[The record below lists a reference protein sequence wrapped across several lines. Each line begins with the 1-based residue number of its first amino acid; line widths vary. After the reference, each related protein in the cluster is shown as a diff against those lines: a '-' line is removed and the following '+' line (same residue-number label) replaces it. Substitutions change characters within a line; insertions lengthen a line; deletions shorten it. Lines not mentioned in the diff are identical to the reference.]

1 MTIERLERWKAM
13 LVNNQHRQII
23 EERFV
28 VVRESAKSREAELFG
43 VLEKCTEDE
52 AICLKYLYAFMPE
65 QDLANHDGELF
76 LKFVRQALK
85 VRQIVPW
92 GDKLTGGLFL
102 NYVLQYRMSNENIE
116 YYKDDFFEEL
126 YPRIEGKSM
135 KEAAL
140 IINYWCFE
148 KATYQTTDSR
158 TTCPLT
164 TIRNA
169 YGRCGE
175 ESVLGVAAFR
185 SVGIPARQ
193 AYTPRWAHCDDN
205 HAWVEVWTDGEWHFL
220 GACEPEATLD
230 SGWFQLS
237 ASRGMLIQ
245 SKVFATTVENELI
258 TRQTDSA
265 TEVNTLERYAA
276 TKEITITVQDQQGKA
291 IKDAKVRFEVINY
304 SELFPLTELVT
315 DEKGQVNFTTG
326 FGDLVIYVHKDGIA
340 TYDQI
345 DVRLEDKLTITLE
358 DRTRVHGT
366 METIT
371 LVPPTGA
378 SPDENAVSEEVKALH
393 QTRHQHALDTRN
405 AFVATFFIGDRA
417 TNWAKDYAPFELG
430 VAKHLESARGNYEE
444 IQGFFKDEE
453 TKDFLEYKV
462 KMLGTMNTKD
472 LSDTSCETLKAH
484 LQHAMQFKDLFEE
497 DIFVKSILAPRIATE
512 KITPYR
518 ATLDAMF
525 EQSEKEG
532 YRSNPRSLY
541 DFIDKTIKTA
551 TSAQNVYLCAQP
563 VGVMALKWGHVSA
576 KKNLFVALCRTF
588 GIPARLNK
596 ENGNMSYY
604 QEGNWV
610 EIEVG
615 AAKEEVIKNS
625 TLTLKANCDTV
636 WEYMKNY
643 TVGRYVNGVY
653 HTLYLETGE
662 WTDGQMTYLVESGEY
677 RIMTVNREA
686 SGTVHAN
693 LYYVD
698 VKENENVVVEVA
710 LAEISAAH
718 QKEMIVEETSFMNTN
733 GDVCQLSEVIDEH
746 KNIVAFLDA
755 GAEPT
760 EHLLNEMIEAKEQYL
775 ELRPNVVLVVAE
787 EKDLDNPTLQKT
799 LEVLPFIKVFVG
811 YEKADLAYLY
821 EGFDILDKKLP
832 LAYVM
837 NRSMKAS
844 MAIAG
849 YNVGIGTM
857 LLKYLEV

>member
-1 MTIERLERWKAM
+1 M
-13 LVNNQHRQII
+13 LVSNEHRQII

-28 VVRESAKSREAELFG
+28 AVREAAKHREEELFG
-43 VLEKCTEDE
+43 VLTECNEDE

-65 QDLANHDGELF
+65 QDLANHDGALF

-102 NYVLQYRMSNENIE
+102 NYVLQYRMSNEYIE
-116 YYKDDFFEEL
+116 FYKDDFFEEL

-135 KEAAL
+135 QEAAL

-158 TTCPLT
+158 TTDPLT

-237 ASRGMLIQ
+237 ASRGMLIG

-265 TEVNTLERYAA
+265 TEVNTLDRYAA
-276 TKEITITVQDQQGKA
+276 TKEITITVNDPAGNPVEG
-291 IKDAKVRFEVINY
+291 AKVRFEVVNY
-304 SELFPLTELVT
+304 GELFPLTELET
-315 DEKGQVNFTTG
+315 NALGQAKFTTG
-326 FGDLVIYVHKDGIA
+326 FGDLLIYVHKDGIA

-345 DVRLEDKLTITLE
+345 DVRLEDHLTIVLTDKE
-358 DRTRVHGT
+358 RTPGLV
-366 METIT
+366 ETIT
-371 LVPPTGA
+371 LVPPKGA
-378 SPDENAVSEEVKALH
+378 SPDENAIDEETKKRHEA
-393 QTRHQHALDTRN
+393 RHQEAQSIRN
-405 AFVATFFIGDRA
+405 AFAGTFFLGDKARE
-417 TNWAKDYAPFELG
+417 WAKDFAPFEEG

-444 IQGFFKDEE
+444 IQAFFTDEA
-453 TKDFLEYKV
+453 TKDLLAYKV
-462 KMLGTMNTKD
+462 KMLDTMNTKD

-484 LQHAMQFKDLFEE
+484 LQHAMQFKDNFEE
-497 DIFVKSILAPRIATE
+497 TVFVKGILAPRIATE

-518 ATLDAMF
+518 QGLEVFFDGAQVASF
-525 EQSEKEG
+525 KQ
-532 YRSNPRSLY
+532 NPRSIY
-541 DFIDKTIKTA
+541 DFVDEYIATA
-551 TSAQNVYLCAQP
+551 TSVQNGYLCALP
-563 VGVMALKWGHVSA
+563 VGVMKVRLGHVAS
-576 KKNLFVALCRTF
+576 KKILFVAICRTL

-596 ENGNMSYY
+596 ENGNMSYF
-604 QEGNWV
+604 QDGTWV

-615 AAKEEVIKNS
+615 VQQEEVVKNS
-625 TLTLKANCDTV
+625 TLTLKAEDETV
-636 WEYMKNY
+636 HEYMKTY

-653 HTLYLETGE
+653 RTLWLETGDWAE
-662 WTDGQMTYLVESGEY
+662 GKMSYLVEAGEY
-677 RIMTVNREA
+677 RVITVNREA

-693 LYYVD
+693 LYYVAI
-698 VKENENVVVEVA
+698 KENETVELGVK
-710 LAEISAAH
+710 LAEVNSAH
-718 QKEMIVEETSFMNTN
+718 QKEIVVKETNFMNTN
-733 GDVCQLSEVIDEH
+733 GDVCELSEVIEDTR
-746 KNIVAFLDA
+746 NIVAFLDA

-760 EHLLNEMIEAKEQYL
+760 EHLLNEMIQAKEQYL
-775 ELRPNVVLVVAE
+775 EQKPNVVLVVEEAE
-787 EKDLDNPTLQKT
+787 DLENPTLQKT
-799 LEVLPFIKVFVG
+799 LQALPFVQVYVG
-811 YEKADLAYLY
+811 YKKEELVYLY
-821 EGFDILDKKLP
+821 EDFDILDKKFP
-832 LAYVM
+832 LAFVM
-837 NRSMKAS
+837 NKPMIAS

-857 LLKYLEV
+857 LLKYLESK

>member
-1 MTIERLERWKAM
+1 M
-13 LVNNQHRQII
+13 LVSNQHKQII
-23 EERFV
+23 EERFAM
-28 VVRESAKSREAELFG
+28 VRESAKNREAELFG
-43 VLEKCTEDE
+43 VLDTCTEDE

-85 VRQIVPW
+85 VREIVPW
-92 GDKLTGGLFL
+92 GDQLTGGLFL

-116 YYKDDFFEEL
+116 FYKDEFFEEL
-126 YPRIEGKSM
+126 YPRIQGKSM

-140 IINYWCFE
+140 LINYWCFE

-265 TEVNTLERYAA
+265 TEVNTLDRYAQ
-276 TKEITITVQDQQGKA
+276 TKEITIHVVDEANQPVEN
-291 IKDAKVRFEVINY
+291 AKVRFEIINY
-304 SELFPLTELVT
+304 SEFSVLTELLT
-315 DEKGQVNFTTG
+315 DAQGQVKFTTG
-326 FGDLVIYVHKDGIA
+326 LGDLIIYVHKDGIA
-340 TYDQI
+340 TFETM
-345 DVRLEDKLTITLE
+345 DVRLSDCLTITLK
-358 DRTRVHGT
+358 DKARTSGT
-366 METIT
+366 VESIT

-378 SPDENAVSEEVKALH
+378 SPDENAVTEEMKALH
-393 QTRHQHALDTRN
+393 EARHSEALHIRN
-405 AFVATFFIGDRA
+405 AFVETFFLGEKA
-417 TNWAKDYAPFELG
+417 LEWAKDFAPFEEG
-430 VAKHLESARGNYEE
+430 VARHLESARGNYKE
-444 IQGFFKDEE
+444 IQAFFKDEE
-453 TKDFLEYKV
+453 TKELLEYKV
-462 KMLGTMNTKD
+462 KMLDTMNKKD
-472 LSDTSCETLKAH
+472 MSDTSCETLKAH
-484 LQHAMQFKDLFEE
+484 LKHAMQFKNQYEE
-497 DIFVKSILAPRIATE
+497 EIFVKGILAPRIATE

-518 ATLDAMF
+518 AELEAMF
-525 EQSEKEG
+525 SAEAKQA
-532 YRSNPRSLY
+532 YRNNPRSLY
-541 DFIDKTIKTA
+541 DYIDETIVTA
-551 TSAQNVYLCAQP
+551 TSPQNVYLCAQP
-563 VGVMALKWGHVSA
+563 VGVMKLKWGHVSA
-576 KKNLFVALCRTF
+576 KKILFVALCRTF
-588 GIPARLNK
+588 GVPARLNR

-604 QEGNWV
+604 QDGHWT

-615 AAKEEVIKNS
+615 MQQEEVIKNS
-625 TLTLKANCDTV
+625 TLTLHGQDDTV

-643 TVGRYVNGVY
+643 TVGRYINGIY
-653 HTLYLETGE
+653 QTLYLETGQ
-662 WTDGQMTYLVESGEY
+662 WQDGKMMYPVEAGQY
-677 RIMTVNREA
+677 RIITVNREA
-686 SGTVHAN
+686 NGTLHAN
-693 LYYVD
+693 LYYQD
-698 VKENENVVVEVA
+698 IKENEDVTVEVA
-710 LAEISAAH
+710 IPEITAAH
-718 QKEMIVEETSFMNTN
+718 QKETVVRETSFTSPT
-733 GDVCQLSEVIDEH
+733 GEKCEISKVIAENN
-746 KNIVAFLDA
+746 NIIAFLDA

-775 ELRPNVVLVVAE
+775 EMKPRVILIVKE
-787 EKDLDNPTLQKT
+787 EKDLNNPTLVKT
-799 LEVLPFIKVFVG
+799 LEALPFIQVFVG
-811 YEKADLAYLY
+811 YQKEDLAYLY
-821 EGFDILDKKLP
+821 EGFEILDKKLP

-837 NRSMKAS
+837 NKPMVAS

-857 LLKYLEV
+857 LLKYLAV

>member
-1 MTIERLERWKAM
+1 M
-13 LVNNQHRQII
+13 LVSNKHKQII
-23 EERFV
+23 EERFA
-28 VVRESAKSREAELFG
+28 VVRENAKNRETELFAI
-43 VLEKCTEDE
+43 LDTCTEDE

-265 TEVNTLERYAA
+265 TEVNTLDRYAS
-276 TKEITITVQDQQGKA
+276 TKEITIHVVDEENKPVEN
-291 IKDAKVRFEVINY
+291 AKVRFEVINY
-304 SELFPLTELVT
+304 SEFSALTELVT
-315 DEKGQVNFTTG
+315 DANGQVKFTTG
-326 FGDLVIYVHKDGIA
+326 FGDLVVYIHKDGIA
-340 TYDQI
+340 TFDQI
-345 DVRLEDKLTITLE
+345 DVRLADSLTITLK
-358 DRTRVHGT
+358 DRARTSGT
-366 METIT
+366 VESVT
-371 LVPPTGA
+371 LVPPKGA
-378 SPDENAVSEEVKALH
+378 SPDENAVTEEMKALH
-393 QTRHQHALDTRN
+393 EERHGHALRTRN
-405 AFVATFFIGDRA
+405 AFVETFFLGEKA
-417 TNWAKDYAPFELG
+417 NEWAKDFAPFEEG
-430 VAKHLESARGNYEE
+430 VARHLEAARGNYEE
-444 IQGFFKDEE
+444 IQAFFKDEE
-453 TKDFLEYKV
+453 TKDLLEYKV
-462 KMLGTMNTKD
+462 KMLDTMNKKD
-472 LSDTSCETLKAH
+472 MSDTSCETLKAH
-484 LQHAMQFKDLFEE
+484 LEHAMQFKDSFEE
-497 DIFVKSILAPRIATE
+497 EIFVKGILAPRIATE

-518 ATLDAMF
+518 AQLEDMF
-525 EQSEKEG
+525 DEASKVA
-532 YRSNPRSLY
+532 YRNNPRSLY
-541 DFIDKTIKTA
+541 DYVDETIVTA
-551 TSAQNVYLCAQP
+551 TSMQNVYLCAQP
-563 VGVMALKWGHVSA
+563 VGVMKLKWGHVSA
-576 KKNLFVALCRTF
+576 KKILFVALCRTF

-604 QEGNWV
+604 KDGNWV

-615 AAKEEVIKNS
+615 AVQEEVIKNS
-625 TLTLKANCDTV
+625 NLTLHGQDDTV

-653 HTLYLETGE
+653 HTLYLGTGQ
-662 WTDGQMTYLVESGEY
+662 WQDGKVTYPVEAGQY
-677 RIMTVNREA
+677 RIVTVNREA

-693 LYYVD
+693 LYYMD
-698 VKENENVVVEVA
+698 IKENEDVTVEVA
-710 LAEISAAH
+710 LAEINAAH
-718 QKEMIVEETSFMNTN
+718 QKETVVNETTFRDTN
-733 GDVCQLSEVIDEH
+733 GDVCELSKVIGESN
-746 KNIVAFLDA
+746 NIVAFLDA

-775 ELRPNVVLVVAE
+775 ELKPNVILVVKE
-787 EKDLDNPTLQKT
+787 EKDLNNPTLVKT
-799 LEVLPFIKVFVG
+799 LEAVPFIKVFVG
-811 YEKADLAYLY
+811 YEKEDLSYLY
-821 EGFDILDKKLP
+821 EGFEILDKKLP

-837 NRSMKAS
+837 NKPMVAS

-857 LLKYLEV
+857 LLKYLEM

>member
-1 MTIERLERWKAM
+1 M
-13 LVNNQHRQII
+13 LVNNEHKQII
-23 EERFV
+23 EERFEA
-28 VVRESAKSREAELFG
+28 VREAAKHREEELFG
-43 VLEKCTEDE
+43 VLNQCTEDE

-76 LKFVRQALK
+76 LKFVRHALK

-102 NYVLQYRMSNENIE
+102 NYVLQYRMSNENVE
-116 YYKDDFFEEL
+116 FYKDDFFEEL

-164 TIRNA
+164 TLRNA

-265 TEVNTLERYAA
+265 TEVNTLDRYAA
-276 TKEITITVQDQQGKA
+276 TKEITVTVQDAEGNLVEGA
-291 IKDAKVRFEVINY
+291 HVRFEVVNY
-304 SELFPLTELVT
+304 SELFPLTEIVT
-315 DEKGQVNFTTG
+315 DAKGEAKFVTG
-326 FGDLVIYVHKDGIA
+326 FGDLVIYVHKDGVA

-345 DVRLEDKLTITLE
+345 DVRLDDMLTVVLEDKA
-358 DRTRVHGT
+358 RTHGRV
-366 METIT
+366 ETIT
-371 LVPPTGA
+371 LVPPKGA
-378 SPDENAVSEEVKALH
+378 SPDENAIDEA
-393 QTRHQHALDTRN
+393 TRKNHEACHQHALKTRK
-405 AFVATFFIGDRA
+405 AFVETFFLGEKA
-417 TNWAKDYAPFELG
+417 TEWAKDFAPFEEG
-430 VAKHLESARGNYEE
+430 VEKHLESARGNYEE
-444 IQGFFKDEE
+444 IQAFFKDEE
-453 TKDFLEYKV
+453 TYNLLEYKV
-462 KMLGTMNTKD
+462 KMLNTMKTKD
-472 LSDTSCETLKAH
+472 LSDTSCEILKAH
-484 LQHAMQFKDLFEE
+484 LQHALQFADDFEE
-497 DIFVKSILAPRIATE
+497 ETFVKGILAPRIATE

-518 ATLDAMF
+518 QGLEVFFDEEAKVNF
-525 EQSEKEG
+525 KQ
-532 YRSNPRSLY
+532 NPRSIY
-541 DFIDKTIKTA
+541 DYVDEYIATA

-563 VGVMALKWGHVSA
+563 VGMMKVRLGHVAS
-576 KKNLFVALCRTF
+576 KKLLFVALCRTF
-588 GIPARLNK
+588 GIPAKLNK
-596 ENGNMSYY
+596 ENGNMSYF
-604 QEGNWV
+604 QNGTWI

-615 AAKEEVIKNS
+615 VAQEEVVKNS
-625 TLTLKANCDTV
+625 TLTLKAEDDTV
-636 WEYMKNY
+636 YEYMKNY
-643 TVGRYVNGVY
+643 TVGRYVGDVY
-653 HTLYLETGE
+653 RTLYLGTGE
-662 WTDGQMTYLVESGEY
+662 WVDGSVSYPVEAGEY
-677 RIMTVNREA
+677 RIVTVNREA

-698 VKENENVVVEVA
+698 VKENETVA
-710 LAEISAAH
+710 LGIKLAEVNNAH
-718 QKEMIVEETSFMNTN
+718 QKEIIVKEATFMNAN
-733 GDVCQLSEVIDEH
+733 GDVCELSEVTQDTR
-746 KNIVAFLDA
+746 NIVAFLDA

-775 ELRPNVVLVVAE
+775 ELEPSVVLVVE
-787 EKDLDNPTLQKT
+787 EAKDLDNPTLQKT
-799 LEVLPFIKVFVG
+799 IAALPFIKVYVG
-811 YEKADLAYLY
+811 YNKEDLTYLY
-821 EGFDILDKKLP
+821 EDFEILDKKLP

-837 NRSMKAS
+837 NKPMIAS

-857 LLKYLEV
+857 LLKYLEAK

>member
-1 MTIERLERWKAM
+1 M
-13 LVNNQHRQII
+13 LVNDEHKKII
-23 EERFV
+23 EERFA
-28 VVRESAKSREAELFG
+28 VVREAAKNREEELFG
-43 VLEKCTEDE
+43 ILEECTEDE

-65 QDLANHDGELF
+65 QDLANCDGALF

-85 VRQIVPW
+85 VRKIVPW

-116 YYKDDFFEEL
+116 FYKDDFFEEI
-126 YPRIEGKSM
+126 YPRIEGKTM

-265 TEVNTLERYAA
+265 TEVNTLDRYAA
-276 TKEITITVQDQQGKA
+276 TKEITITVEDAKGKTVEG
-291 IKDAKVRFEVINY
+291 AKVRFEVINY
-304 SELFPLTELVT
+304 GEFSPLTELIT
-315 DEKGQVNFTTG
+315 NEKGQVSFITG

-345 DVRLEDKLTITLE
+345 DVRLQDKLTITLE
-358 DRTRVHGT
+358 DRARAHGSV
-366 METIT
+366 ESVT

-378 SPDENAVSEEVKALH
+378 SPDENAVTEEVKALH

-405 AFVATFFIGDRA
+405 AFVETFFLGEKA
-417 TNWAKDYAPFELG
+417 TEWAKDYAPFEEG
-430 VAKHLESARGNYEE
+430 VARHLESARGNYEE
-444 IQGFFKDEE
+444 IQAFFKDEE
-453 TKDFLEYKV
+453 TKNLLEYKV
-462 KMLGTMNTKD
+462 KMLNTMKIKD
-472 LSDTSCETLKAH
+472 LSDTTCDILKAH
-484 LQHAMQFKDLFEE
+484 LTKAMQFKGTFEE
-497 DIFVKSILAPRIATE
+497 EIFVQGILAPRIATE

-518 ATLDAMF
+518 EALDEMF
-525 EQSEKEG
+525 DENQKVAF
-532 YRSNPRSLY
+532 RSNPRSIY
-541 DFIDKTIKTA
+541 DYLDENIVTA
-551 TSAQNVYLCAQP
+551 TSIQNVFLCAQP
-563 VGVMALKWGHVSA
+563 VGLMKLKYGHINA
-576 KKNLFVALCRTF
+576 KKILFVALCRTF
-588 GIPARLNK
+588 GIPARLNR

-604 QEGNWV
+604 QNGTWV

-615 AAKEEVIKNS
+615 SAKEEVIKNS
-625 TLTLKANCDTV
+625 TLTLKSEGDIV

-643 TVGRYVNGVY
+643 TVGRYANGVY
-653 HTLYLETGE
+653 HTLHLETGE
-662 WTDGQMTYLVESGEY
+662 WVDGQRSYLVESGEY
-677 RIMTVNREA
+677 RIVTVNREA

-693 LYYVD
+693 MYYVD
-698 VKENENVVVEVA
+698 VKENEAVTVDVK
-710 LAEISAAH
+710 LAEINVAH
-718 QKEMIVEETSFMNTN
+718 QKEMTLAETSFMNGN
-733 GDVCQLSEVIDEH
+733 KEVCQLSEIIGESN
-746 KNIVAFLDA
+746 NIVAFLDA

-760 EHLLNEMIEAKEQYL
+760 EHLLNEMIRAKEQYL
-775 ELRPNVVLVVAE
+775 ELKPNVILVVEE
-787 EKDLDNPTLQKT
+787 EKDLENPTLQKT
-799 LEVLPFIKVFVG
+799 LEALPFINVFVG
-811 YEKADLAYLY
+811 YKKEELVYLY
-821 EGFDILDKKLP
+821 EGFEILDKKLP

-837 NRSMKAS
+837 NKSMVAS

-857 LLKYLEV
+857 LLKYLAVNN

>member
-1 MTIERLERWKAM
+1 
-13 LVNNQHRQII
+13 
-23 EERFV
+23 
-28 VVRESAKSREAELFG
+28 
-43 VLEKCTEDE
+43 
-52 AICLKYLYAFMPE
+52 
-65 QDLANHDGELF
+65 
-76 LKFVRQALK
+76 
-85 VRQIVPW
+85 
-92 GDKLTGGLFL
+92 
-102 NYVLQYRMSNENIE
+102 
-116 YYKDDFFEEL
+116 
-126 YPRIEGKSM
+126 IEGKTM
-135 KEAAL
+135 EEAAL

-164 TIRNA
+164 TLRNA

-265 TEVNTLERYAA
+265 TEVNTLDRYAQ
-276 TKEITITVQDQQGKA
+276 TKEITITVQDTHGQPVEGA
-291 IKDAKVRFEVINY
+291 NVRFEVVNY

-315 DEKGQVNFTTG
+315 DAKGQAKMTTG

-340 TYDQI
+340 TFEQI
-345 DVRLEDKLTITLE
+345 DVRLEDAMTITLE
-358 DRTRVHGT
+358 DKARIHGT
-366 METIT
+366 IETIT
-371 LVPPTGA
+371 LVPPKGA

-393 QTRHQHALDTRN
+393 QKRHEEAQNIRN
-405 AFVATFFIGDRA
+405 TFVETFFLGEKA
-417 TNWAKDYAPFELG
+417 TAWAKDFAPYEEG
-430 VAKHLESARGNYEE
+430 VARHLESARGNYEE
-444 IQGFFKDEE
+444 IQAFFKDEE
-453 TKDFLEYKV
+453 TKDLLEYKV
-462 KMLGTMNTKD
+462 KMLDTMNTKD
-472 LSDTSCETLKAH
+472 LSDTSCEILKEH
-484 LQHAMQFKDLFEE
+484 LQEAMAFKNTVEE
-497 DIFVKSILAPRIATE
+497 AVFVKGILAPRIATE

-518 ATLDAMF
+518 KALDIMF
-525 EQSEKEG
+525 DSEQKQAFVT
-532 YRSNPRSLY
+532 NPRSIY
-541 DFIDKTIKTA
+541 DYLDENIATA
-551 TSAQNVYLCAQP
+551 TSVQNVYLCSQP
-563 VGVMALKWGHVSA
+563 VGLMKVKYGHVSG
-576 KKNLFVALCRTF
+576 KKILFVALCRTF
-588 GIPARLNK
+588 GIPAYINK
-596 ENGNMSYY
+596 ENNNMSYY
-604 QEGNWV
+604 QNGAWI

-625 TLTLKANCDTV
+625 TITLKAQDDTV
-636 WEYMKNY
+636 YEYMKNY

-653 HTLYLETGE
+653 QTLLLETGDWAE
-662 WTDGQMTYLVESGEY
+662 GQMTYPVESGQY
-677 RIMTVNREA
+677 RIVTVNREA
-686 SGTVHAN
+686 SGTVHAA

-698 VKENENVVVEVA
+698 VAENQDVTLEIALAKVDTQDGQKVQVQEVA
-710 LAEISAAH
+710 FA
-718 QKEMIVEETSFMNTN
+718 NTQGESCN
-733 GDVCQLSEVIDEH
+733 LSEVIGQN

-760 EHLLNEMIEAKEQYL
+760 EHLLNEMIEAKQQYL
-775 ELRPNVVLVVAE
+775 EIKPNVVLVVEE
-787 EKDLDNPTLQKT
+787 EKDLANPTLLKT
-799 LEVLPFIKVFVG
+799 LEALPFINVYVG
-811 YEKADLAYLY
+811 YDKANLTYLY

-837 NRSMKAS
+837 NTPMEAC

-849 YNVGIGTM
+849 YHVGIGTM

>member
-1 MTIERLERWKAM
+1 M
-13 LVNNQHRQII
+13 LVNNEHKKII
-23 EERFV
+23 EERFA
-28 VVRESAKSREAELFG
+28 VVREAAKNREEELFG
-43 VLEKCTEDE
+43 VLEECTEDE

-65 QDLANHDGELF
+65 QDLANCDGTLF

-116 YYKDDFFEEL
+116 FYKDDFFEEI

-265 TEVNTLERYAA
+265 TEVNTLGRYAA
-276 TKEITITVQDQQGKA
+276 TKEIMITVQDAAGKA
-291 IKDAKVRFEVINY
+291 VEGANVRFEVVNY
-304 SELFPLTELVT
+304 SELFPLTELIT
-315 DEKGQVNFTTG
+315 NEKGQVSFSTG

-345 DVRLEDKLTITLE
+345 DVRLEDKLTIILE
-358 DRTRVHGT
+358 DRARTHGSV
-366 METIT
+366 ESIT

-405 AFVATFFIGDRA
+405 AFVETFFLGEKA
-417 TNWAKDYAPFELG
+417 TEWAKDYAPFEAG

-444 IQGFFKDEE
+444 VQAFFADEE
-453 TKDFLEYKV
+453 TKDLLEYKV
-462 KMLGTMNTKD
+462 KMLDTMKTKD

-484 LQHAMQFKDLFEE
+484 LQHALQFKDAFEE
-497 DIFVKSILAPRIATE
+497 SIFVKGILAPRIATE

-518 ATLDAMF
+518 GTLDALF
-525 EQSEKEG
+525 EEASKEI
-532 YRSNPRSLY
+532 YRNNPRSLY
-541 DFIDKTIKTA
+541 DYIDETIVTA
-551 TSAQNVYLCAQP
+551 TSSQNVYLCAQP
-563 VGVMALKWGHVSA
+563 VGVMKLKWGHVNA
-576 KKNLFVALCRTF
+576 KKILFVALCRTF
-588 GIPARLNK
+588 GIPAYLNR

-604 QEGNWV
+604 QNGAWI

-625 TLTLKANCDTV
+625 NLVLKSQDDTV
-636 WEYMKNY
+636 WEYMKTY

-653 HTLYLETGE
+653 HTLYLGTGE
-662 WTDGQMTYLVESGEY
+662 WTDGQVTYPVEAGEY
-677 RIMTVNREA
+677 RVVTVNREA

-698 VKENENVVVEVA
+698 IKENETVTVDVK
-710 LAEISAAH
+710 LAEINAAH
-718 QKEMIVEETSFMNTN
+718 QKEMAVEETTFVNAN
-733 GDVCQLSEVIDEH
+733 GEVHKLSEVIEESN
-746 KNIVAFLDA
+746 NIVAFLDA

-760 EHLLNEMIEAKEQYL
+760 EHLLNEMIEAKDQYL
-775 ELRPNVVLVVAE
+775 ELKPNVVLVVEE
-787 EKDLDNPTLQKT
+787 EKDLNNSTLLKT
-799 LEVLPFIKVFVG
+799 LEALPFINVFVG
-811 YEKADLAYLY
+811 YEKEALRYLY

-832 LAYVM
+832 LAYIM
-837 NRSMKAS
+837 NKPMQAS

-857 LLKYLEV
+857 LLKYLVV

>member
-1 MTIERLERWKAM
+1 M
-13 LVNNQHRQII
+13 LVNKEHMQII
-23 EERFV
+23 EERFAL
-28 VVRESAKSREAELFG
+28 VREAAKHREEELFG
-43 VLEKCTEDE
+43 VLETCTEDE

-85 VRQIVPW
+85 VRQMVPW
-92 GDKLTGGLFL
+92 GDQLTGGLFL
-102 NYVLQYRMSNENIE
+102 NYVLQYRMSNENIAF
-116 YYKDDFFEEL
+116 YKDDFFEEL
-126 YPRIEGKSM
+126 YPRIQGKSM

-164 TIRNA
+164 TLRNA
-169 YGRCGE
+169 FGRCGE

-265 TEVNTLERYAA
+265 TEVNTLDRYAK
-276 TKEITITVQDQQGKA
+276 TKAITVTVQDEAGVPVVGA
-291 IKDAKVRFEVINY
+291 GVRFEVVNY

-315 DEKGQVNFTTG
+315 DEKGQAHFTTG
-326 FGDLVIYVHKDGIA
+326 FGDLVIYVHKHGIA

-345 DVRLEDKLTITLE
+345 DVRLADALTVTLV
-358 DRTRVHGT
+358 DRARTHGLV
-366 METIT
+366 ETLT

-378 SPDENAVSEEVKALH
+378 SPDENAVDEETKA
-393 QTRHQHALDTRN
+393 RHQAAHTHAQDTRN
-405 AFVATFFIGDRA
+405 AFVATFYLGERA
-417 TNWAKDYAPFELG
+417 VEWAKDYAPFEEG
-430 VAKHLESARGNYEE
+430 VARHLESARGNYEE
-444 IQGFFKDEE
+444 IMAFFQDEE
-453 TKDFLEYKV
+453 TKALLEYKV
-462 KMLGTMNTKD
+462 KMLDTLNTKD

-484 LQHAMQFKDLFEE
+484 LLGAMTYEGTVEE
-497 DIFVKSILAPRIATE
+497 AIFIKGILAPRIATE

-518 ATLDAMF
+518 QGLMQMLTDA
-525 EQSEKEG
+525 QKEAF
-532 YRSNPRSLY
+532 RANPRTIY
-541 DFIDKTIKTA
+541 DYLDETIQTA
-551 TSAQNVYLCAQP
+551 TSAQNAFLCAQP
-563 VGVMALKWGHVSA
+563 VGLMKVKYGHIAS
-576 KKNLFVALCRTF
+576 KKILFVAICRTL
-588 GIPARLNK
+588 GIPACLSK
-596 ENGNMSYY
+596 ANGNMSYY
-604 QEGNWV
+604 NAGAWT

-625 TLTLKANCDTV
+625 HLVLKAEDDTV
-636 WEYMKNY
+636 YEYRKNY
-643 TVGRYVNGVY
+643 TVGRYANGLY
-653 HTLYLETGE
+653 HTLHLGTGDWSE
-662 WTDGQMTYLVESGEY
+662 GQVSYQVEEGAY
-677 RIMTVNREA
+677 RITTVNRDA
-686 SGTVHAN
+686 NGTVYAK

-698 VKENENVVVEVA
+698 VKENETVTVGISLAAVDTAGGKTVTVDEVA
-710 LAEISAAH
+710 FVDAEGAAH
-718 QKEMIVEETSFMNTN
+718 K
-733 GDVCQLSEVIDEH
+733 LSEVTGESR
-746 KNIVAFLDA
+746 NIVAFLDA

-760 EHLLNEMIEAKEQYL
+760 EHLLNEMIGAKEQYM
-775 ELRPNVVLVVAE
+775 EQQPNVVLVVE
-787 EKDLDNPTLQKT
+787 EASDIANPTLVKT
-799 LEVLPFIKVFVG
+799 LEALPFIKVYVG
-811 YEKADLAYLY
+811 YDKAALAYLY
-821 EGFDILDKKLP
+821 EGYDILDKKLP
-832 LAYVM
+832 LAFVM
-837 NRSMKAS
+837 NKPMTAC

-857 LLKYLEV
+857 LLKYLEA